1 MRNYWI
7 RILLG
12 ALAIFAIGMI
22 GVTIV
27 RRGIA
32 KVNSVVDSADPL
44 NIPLAFI
51 PFVLSGERLGNL
63 EHVIINR
70 TSPREVTGVEL
81 EIDLSD
87 SLVAAGLSGCKLA
100 ANFESDSSEPGLNF
114 KASPDGEDTF
124 TCISGDSVPS
134 HMVAFGEAVF
144 QPGEVRV
151 PLFVPDEL
159 VAELN
164 EALAKHSGPPDLE
177 SQADSL
183 ADLADL
189 KADSLAD
196 LADLKADS
204 ALREASRSAD
214 SVGRAGRRL
223 GDSLRAAGLR
233 RGDSARAE
241 LRRMADSS

>member
-12 ALAIFAIGMI
+12 ALAIFAIGMV

-70 TSPREVTGVEL
+70 TSPREVNGVEL

-189 KADSLAD
+189 KADSALRDASGRPTRSAGQD
-196 LADLKADS
+196 ADS
-204 ALREASRSAD
+204 AIRCEP
-214 SVGRAGRRL
+214 
-223 GDSLRAAGLR
+223 
-233 RGDSARAE
+233 RGCARAT
-241 LRRMADSS
+241 RRAPNFAGWRTPS